1 MFDIEGIVES
11 KGLENIKPSLSES
24 ELNYVEEVFPL
35 HDNSLIID
43 RIDELDGHIPPKA
56 IDSNKEISD
65 LIEPIKDSIPSIYL
79 EAPSDNVQIEEAAE
93 MMKGMENL
101 NYDEWTNLTLEEK
114 VETLQKVENSI
125 AEISHRPACNINVEN
140 LGKGTFG
147 YFDPLTKEITINAN
161 YIDSNNFHD
170 YKECLDTVIH
180 EGRHA
185 YQDYNVTQREV
196 HPRSGEVT
204 NWIKNEHEWGYQS
217 AELFGFEAYE
227 MQPVESDARAFA
239 EDVLNN
245 FFKA

>member
-1 MFDIEGIVES
+1 
-11 KGLENIKPSLSES
+11 
-24 ELNYVEEVFPL
+24 
-35 HDNSLIID
+35 
-43 RIDELDGHIPPKA
+43 
-56 IDSNKEISD
+56 
-65 LIEPIKDSIPSIYL
+65 
-79 EAPSDNVQIEEAAE
+79 
-93 MMKGMENL
+93 
-101 NYDEWTNLTLEEK
+101 LEEK

-147 YFDPLTKEITINAN
+147 YFDPLTKEITINVN

-239 EDVLNN
+239 EDVLNK

>member
-35 HDNSLIID
+35 HDSSLIID

-101 NYDEWTNLTLEEK
+101 NYDE
-114 VETLQKVENSI
+114 
-125 AEISHRPACNINVEN
+125 
-140 LGKGTFG
+140 
-147 YFDPLTKEITINAN
+147 
-161 YIDSNNFHD
+161 YI
-170 YKECLDTVIH
+170 
-180 EGRHA
+180 
-185 YQDYNVTQREV
+185 
-196 HPRSGEVT
+196 
-204 NWIKNEHEWGYQS
+204 
-217 AELFGFEAYE
+217 
-227 MQPVESDARAFA
+227 
-239 EDVLNN
+239 
-245 FFKA
+245 